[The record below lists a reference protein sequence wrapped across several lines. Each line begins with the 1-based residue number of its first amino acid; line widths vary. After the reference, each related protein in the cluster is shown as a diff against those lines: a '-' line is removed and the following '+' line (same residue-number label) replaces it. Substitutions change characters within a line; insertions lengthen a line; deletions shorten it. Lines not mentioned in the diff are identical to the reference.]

1 LSDQFAAGSAVT
13 QASCWSPD
21 ISNVFI
27 SVLILQLKELNIGCR
42 VSGMF
47 GGCLLHPD
55 DIILL
60 SPGVAG
66 LQEMLDTCYEVACSV
81 SLQFNVHK
89 CHRLVVGKMCKFSV
103 SRVSLAIRK
112 VNGVTK
118 SNIWAYTLNVMSTH

>member
-1 LSDQFAAGSAVT
+1 MSDQFAAGSAVT

-47 GGCLLHPD
+47 GGCLLHAD

-60 SPGVAG
+60 T
-66 LQEMLDTCYEVACSV
+66 LELEVFRRCWTHVMKLRILSLFSSMFINVIVWLLAKCV
-81 SLQFNVHK
+81 SFQYHV
-89 CHRLVVGKMCKFSV
+89 LVLPSGK
-103 SRVSLAIRK
+103 
-112 VNGVTK
+112 
-118 SNIWAYTLNVMSTH
+118 